1 MSAPAAVEFD
11 LAIRSVIL
19 IDAPAQDVWRWLA
32 RLQDWKPSVVSLERL
47 AGEPDAEGETL
58 RIGQRPGDTT
68 AHVLMRTVRSQPHE
82 WKLQTLRAEDGDTMD
97 GYVSY
102 TLTDGQ
108 GGTQLG
114 CAVSARCRM
123 PLPPGVGSARD
134 FERLANASTL
144 AKLEADLVRLK
155 QRVEHGRER

>member
-1 MSAPAAVEFD
+1 MNAPAVVEFD
-11 LAIRSVIL
+11 LAIRSGIL
-19 IDAPAQDVWRWLA
+19 IDAPAQDVWHRLA

-58 RIGQRPGDTT
+58 RVGQRPGDTT
-68 AHVLMRTVRSQPHE
+68 VHVRMRTVRSQPHG

-102 TLTDGQ
+102 TLTDDRV
-108 GGTQLG
+108 GTHLG
-114 CAVSARCRM
+114 CMVIARCSM

-134 FERLANASTL
+134 FERITNASTL

-155 QRVEHGRER
+155 QLVEHGRER